1 MLRALSLP
9 LASARLA
16 RCLCTQSSAADAVIA
31 AVQRRFGAGPSSA
44 PPPPSA
50 AQILRAVREVDD
62 TKNGY
67 RAWALYVALRQG
79 SVALPAEQ
87 LAKLA
92 GAMLHVDHD
101 VFSEDAAHRALT
113 VLENSRADGIRPPAA
128 LLVHAA
134 RACALVGLAE
144 RAEALLHEHTELR
157 GFLSINMVGALI
169 EAHGKASRLD
179 RAIKVYRDLEQT
191 TGRRPPGIPPAV
203 GLLRAS
209 EQAGDLD
216 HGFCFLYELLQEC
229 SVAPRPTLLL
239 PLLRGC
245 ARADDL
251 EKAYELLDLAKTH
264 NLHIENVTIREFALA
279 GGRFLPPAKRL
290 YEDAKANGITISKA
304 SISKLISAC
313 AMAGDEN
320 GAFDLILEAGG
331 GLDGAFDLMH
341 GLARQQRQLDA
352 IEFDVRRSSP
362 SRPPRRDGTP
372 DDI

>member
-1 MLRALSLP
+1 
-9 LASARLA
+9 
-16 RCLCTQSSAADAVIA
+16 
-31 AVQRRFGAGPSSA
+31 
-44 PPPPSA
+44 
-50 AQILRAVREVDD
+50 
-62 TKNGY
+62 
-67 RAWALYVALRQG
+67 
-79 SVALPAEQ
+79 
-87 LAKLA
+87 
-92 GAMLHVDHD
+92 
-101 VFSEDAAHRALT
+101 
-113 VLENSRADGIRPPAA
+113 
-128 LLVHAA
+128 
-134 RACALVGLAE
+134 
-144 RAEALLHEHTELR
+144 
-157 GFLSINMVGALI
+157 
-169 EAHGKASRLD
+169 
-179 RAIKVYRDLEQT
+179 
-191 TGRRPPGIPPAV
+191 
-203 GLLRAS
+203 
-209 EQAGDLD
+209 
-216 HGFCFLYELLQEC
+216 
-229 SVAPRPTLLL
+229 VAPRPTLLL

-372 DDI
+372 DDM